1 MKLLIASDI
10 HGSAYWCSKLMD
22 AYQNEKADR
31 MILLGD
37 ILYHGP
43 RNALP
48 KEYDPQRVCDL
59 LNQISDRILCVRGNC
74 DADVDQWLIH
84 FPIMADYSW
93 IMEKDRVIYLTH
105 GHVYGKDFR
114 KDESF
119 PPLQKKDV
127 VLSGHTHIPI
137 TEPTDGGLFFNPGSV
152 SIPKNGSKNGY
163 MVLRLTQIWK
173 LFIRISHSEL
183 MTKTIVL
190 KMSLMQ
196 VCGFSHS
203 LKVMA
208 MRFLHMILLI
218 LTLQEPT
225 ILSQSQV
232 SPTRQS

>member
-105 GHVYGKDFR
+105 QKRRKLSAASKERCGAFR
-114 KDESF
+114 SYTYSD
-119 PPLQKKDV
+119 
-127 VLSGHTHIPI
+127 HR
-137 TEPTDGGLFFNPGSV
+137 TD
-152 SIPKNGSKNGY
+152 
-163 MVLRLTQIWK
+163 
-173 LFIRISHSEL
+173 
-183 MTKTIVL
+183 
-190 KMSLMQ
+190 
-196 VCGFSHS
+196 
-203 LKVMA
+203 
-208 MRFLHMILLI
+208 
-218 LTLQEPT
+218 
-225 ILSQSQV
+225 
-232 SPTRQS
+232 